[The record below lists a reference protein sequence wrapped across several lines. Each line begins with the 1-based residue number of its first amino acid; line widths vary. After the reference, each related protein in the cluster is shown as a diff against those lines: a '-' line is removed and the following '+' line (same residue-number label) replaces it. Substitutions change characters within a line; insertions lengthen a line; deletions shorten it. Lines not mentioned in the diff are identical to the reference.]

1 MTYMHATL
9 IIVAVVLMV
18 ILAAGIVYLL
28 ANHGIRAGQE
38 VDQQLHR
45 YRRRMLRT
53 RSRREADRVAR

>member
-1 MTYMHATL
+1 MHTTL
-9 IIVAVVLMV
+9 IIVAVLLMV
-18 ILAAGIVYLL
+18 AVVAGILYLL

-38 VDQQLHR
+38 VDHNLHR